1 MCRGMWRGVVP
12 RAGCCS
18 SGPRTIS
25 CPWPTTRR
33 RSTGRWRYCKRCSEQ
48 PDLGSFAE
56 TRHHPAPRLDLPSTS
71 SLPLRL
77 PSPGGAVILSERG
90 ERARAKDLLVDSH
103 RGLRRLTAP
112 RKLRTV
118 TLQRKLLLGFSLMV
132 IPALLVGVQAIRTN
146 GLVRGTLESL
156 GERLARSRT
165 YAEVE
170 DAMFNQTQVI
180 WRYLSGDPAAKK
192 EFPLTEQVV
201 AYWLDRWTAGLPP
214 DELKLADGVRGIEKD
229 IRGVAARVFKLH
241 DAGRHDAA
249 AVLARQELVERLQPA
264 LAEVNREIYRRAREF
279 SVQAAFVQVAGIVD
293 AERRVLW
300 GIVALAL
307 AAGLLA
313 SWLISRSLARPLN
326 ELRHAMA
333 VVGAGDLDH
342 AIEPRSSDE
351 IGDLARAFAQMTE
364 RLRQSRVQLVQSEK
378 LASIGQMAAGVAHG
392 LRNPLA
398 SLRAAAQL
406 AQHRVEGPA
415 AREPLNAI
423 IEQVDRL
430 DLRIAHLLTFSRP
443 APFRPLRESVRTLID
458 GALSGFAELL
468 RQRRVELTVT
478 APSTL
483 REIRVDPM
491 RLEQALTEIISN
503 ALDAMPEGG
512 QLTIAARAD
521 GPGRADG
528 VALEITDSGPGIPA
542 EILPNLCEP
551 FFTTRPEGTGLGLAI
566 AKRYVEETGGRLDIA
581 SRIGHGTTVRIWLP
595 IASGDAAPTPVRSLV

>member
-1 MCRGMWRGVVP
+1 MVL
-12 RAGCCS
+12 
-18 SGPRTIS
+18 
-25 CPWPTTRR
+25 PT
-33 RSTGRWRYCKRCSEQ
+33 
-48 PDLGSFAE
+48 LF
-56 TRHHPAPRLDLPSTS
+56 
-71 SLPLRL
+71 
-77 PSPGGAVILSERG
+77 
-90 ERARAKDLLVDSH
+90 
-103 RGLRRLTAP
+103 
-112 RKLRTV
+112 
-118 TLQRKLLLGFSLMV
+118 
-132 IPALLVGVQAIRTN
+132 VGIQAIRTN
-146 GLVRGTLESL
+146 ALEGGTLEAL
-156 GERLARSRT
+156 GQRLAHSRT

-170 DAMFNQTQVI
+170 DAMFNQTQVV

-201 AYWLDRWTAGLPP
+201 DFWLDRWAAGLPP
-214 DELKLADGVRGIEKD
+214 GDMKLADGVRKIETD

-241 DAGRHDAA
+241 DSGQREAA
-249 AVLARQELVERLQPA
+249 YLTARQELVERLQPA
-264 LAEVNREIYRRAREF
+264 LAEVNREIYRQAREF
-279 SVQAAFVQVAGIVD
+279 SVQRAFSQVAAIV
-293 AERRVLW
+293 ATERRVLW
-300 GIVALAL
+300 SIIFLAL
-307 AAGLLA
+307 VAGLAA

-364 RLRQSRVQLVQSEK
+364 KLRQSRAQLVQSEK

-415 AREPLNAI
+415 AREQLNAI

-430 DLRIAHLLTFSRP
+430 DLRIAHLLAFSRP
-443 APFRPLRESVRTLID
+443 APFRPLRESVRALVD

-468 RQRRVELTVT
+468 RQRRIELAV
-478 APSTL
+478 AVPPTL

-503 ALDAMPEGG
+503 ALDAMSDGG
-512 QLTIAARAD
+512 RLEIAAQSQSGEGAAD
-521 GPGRADG
+521 D
-528 VALEITDSGPGIPA
+528 VLLEITDSGPGIPA

-595 IASGDAAPTPVRSLV
+595 VASGDTAPTPVRSLT

>member
-1 MCRGMWRGVVP
+1 
-12 RAGCCS
+12 
-18 SGPRTIS
+18 
-25 CPWPTTRR
+25 
-33 RSTGRWRYCKRCSEQ
+33 
-48 PDLGSFAE
+48 
-56 TRHHPAPRLDLPSTS
+56 
-71 SLPLRL
+71 
-77 PSPGGAVILSERG
+77 
-90 ERARAKDLLVDSH
+90 
-103 RGLRRLTAP
+103 
-112 RKLRTV
+112 
-118 TLQRKLLLGFSLMV
+118 MV

-229 IRGVAARVFKLH
+229 IRAVAGRVFKLH

-279 SVQAAFVQVAGIVD
+279 SVQAAFAQVAGIVD
-293 AERRVLW
+293 VERRVLW
-300 GIVALAL
+300 GIIALAL

-364 RLRQSRVQLVQSEK
+364 QLRRSRAQLVQSEK

-406 AQHRVEGPA
+406 AQHRVEGIA

-423 IEQVDRL
+423 I
-430 DLRIAHLLTFSRP
+430 
-443 APFRPLRESVRTLID
+443 
-458 GALSGFAELL
+458 
-468 RQRRVELTVT
+468 
-478 APSTL
+478 
-483 REIRVDPM
+483 
-491 RLEQALTEIISN
+491 EQALTEIISN
-503 ALDAMPEGG
+503 ALDAMSDGG
-512 QLTIAARAD
+512 RLEIAARSDNGA
-521 GPGRADG
+521 GGADG
-528 VALEITDSGPGIPA
+528 VLLEIADSGPGIPA

-581 SRIGHGTTVRIWLP
+581 SHIGQGTTVRIWLP
-595 IASGDAAPTPVRSLV
+595 VASGDTARAPAQSLT

>member
-1 MCRGMWRGVVP
+1 
-12 RAGCCS
+12 
-18 SGPRTIS
+18 
-25 CPWPTTRR
+25 
-33 RSTGRWRYCKRCSEQ
+33 
-48 PDLGSFAE
+48 
-56 TRHHPAPRLDLPSTS
+56 
-71 SLPLRL
+71 
-77 PSPGGAVILSERG
+77 
-90 ERARAKDLLVDSH
+90 
-103 RGLRRLTAP
+103 
-112 RKLRTV
+112 
-118 TLQRKLLLGFSLMV
+118 MV
-132 IPALLVGVQAIRTN
+132 IPALRVGVQAIRTN

-201 AYWLDRWTAGLPP
+201 AFWLDRWSAGLPP

-326 ELRHAMA
+326 EL
-333 VVGAGDLDH
+333 
-342 AIEPRSSDE
+342 
-351 IGDLARAFAQMTE
+351 
-364 RLRQSRVQLVQSEK
+364 
-378 LASIGQMAAGVAHG
+378 
-392 LRNPLA
+392 
-398 SLRAAAQL
+398 
-406 AQHRVEGPA
+406 
-415 AREPLNAI
+415 
-423 IEQVDRL
+423 VDRL
-430 DLRIAHLLTFSRP
+430 DQRIAHLLTFSRP
-443 APFRPLRESVRTLID
+443 APFRPLRESVQTLFD

-468 RQRRVELTVT
+468 RQRRVELVVTVP
-478 APSTL
+478 PSL

-503 ALDAMPEGG
+503 ALDAMSNGG
-512 QLTIAARAD
+512 RLEIAARSQVGEA
-521 GPGRADG
+521 GADG
-528 VALEITDSGPGIPA
+528 VLLEITDSGAGIPA

>member
-1 MCRGMWRGVVP
+1 M
-12 RAGCCS
+12 
-18 SGPRTIS
+18 
-25 CPWPTTRR
+25 
-33 RSTGRWRYCKRCSEQ
+33 
-48 PDLGSFAE
+48 
-56 TRHHPAPRLDLPSTS
+56 
-71 SLPLRL
+71 
-77 PSPGGAVILSERG
+77 
-90 ERARAKDLLVDSH
+90 
-103 RGLRRLTAP
+103 
-112 RKLRTV
+112 

-132 IPALLVGVQAIRTN
+132 LPTLFVGIQAIRTN
-146 GLVRGTLESL
+146 ALEGGTLEAL
-156 GERLARSRT
+156 GQRLAHSRT

-170 DAMFNQTQVI
+170 DAMFNQTQVV

-201 AYWLDRWTAGLPP
+201 DFWLDRWAAGLPSG
-214 DELKLADGVRGIEKD
+214 DLRLADGVRRIETD
-229 IRGVAARVFKLH
+229 IRGIPARGFSLADSGQRQAAYLT
-241 DAGRHDAA
+241 
-249 AVLARQELVERLQPA
+249 ARQELVERLQPA
-264 LAEVNREIYRRAREF
+264 LAEVNREIYRQAREF
-279 SVQAAFVQVAGIVD
+279 SVQRAFSQVAAIV
-293 AERRVLW
+293 ATERRVLW
-300 GIVALAL
+300 SIIFLAL
-307 AAGLLA
+307 VAGLAA

-364 RLRQSRVQLVQSEK
+364 KLRQSRAQLVQSEK

-468 RQRRVELTVT
+468 RQRRVELAVNV
-478 APSTL
+478 PPTL
-483 REIRVDPM
+483 RGIRVDPM

-503 ALDAMPEGG
+503 ALDALPEGG
-512 QLTIAARAD
+512 RLEIAAQAD
-521 GPGRADG
+521 GQGRADG

-581 SRIGHGTTVRIWLP
+581 SQIGHGTTVRIWLP
-595 IASGDAAPTPVRSLV
+595 VASGDTAPAPSLT

>member
-1 MCRGMWRGVVP
+1 
-12 RAGCCS
+12 
-18 SGPRTIS
+18 
-25 CPWPTTRR
+25 
-33 RSTGRWRYCKRCSEQ
+33 
-48 PDLGSFAE
+48 
-56 TRHHPAPRLDLPSTS
+56 
-71 SLPLRL
+71 
-77 PSPGGAVILSERG
+77 
-90 ERARAKDLLVDSH
+90 
-103 RGLRRLTAP
+103 
-112 RKLRTV
+112 V

-132 IPALLVGVQAIRTN
+132 LPTLFVGIQAIRTN
-146 GLVRGTLESL
+146 ALEGGTLEAL
-156 GERLARSRT
+156 GQRLAHSRT

-170 DAMFNQTQVI
+170 DAMFNQTQVV

-201 AYWLDRWTAGLPP
+201 DFWLDRWAAGLPSG
-214 DELKLADGVRGIEKD
+214 DRKLADGVRKIETD
-229 IRGVAARVFKLH
+229 IRGVAGRVFKLY
-241 DAGRHDAA
+241 DSGQREAA
-249 AVLARQELVERLQPA
+249 YLTARQDLVERLQPA
-264 LAEVNREIYRRAREF
+264 LAEVNREIYRQAREF
-279 SVQAAFVQVAGIVD
+279 SVQRAFSQVAAIV
-293 AERRVLW
+293 ATERRVLW
-300 GIVALAL
+300 SIIFLAL
-307 AAGLLA
+307 VAGLAA

-364 RLRQSRVQLVQSEK
+364 KLRQSRAQLVQSEK

-430 DLRIAHLLTFSRP
+430 DHRIAHLLTFSRP
-443 APFRPLRESVRTLID
+443 APFRPLRESVRTLVD

-468 RQRRVELTVT
+468 RQRRVELAVTV
-478 APSTL
+478 PPTL

-503 ALDAMPEGG
+503 ALDAMSDGG
-512 QLTIAARAD
+512 RLEIAAQAQS
-521 GPGRADG
+521 GQGGADG
-528 VALEITDSGPGIPA
+528 VLLEMTDSGPGIAA

-581 SRIGHGTTVRIWLP
+581 SWIGHGTTVRIWLP
-595 IASGDAAPTPVRSLV
+595 VASGDTTPTPVRSLT

>member
-1 MCRGMWRGVVP
+1 
-12 RAGCCS
+12 
-18 SGPRTIS
+18 
-25 CPWPTTRR
+25 
-33 RSTGRWRYCKRCSEQ
+33 
-48 PDLGSFAE
+48 
-56 TRHHPAPRLDLPSTS
+56 
-71 SLPLRL
+71 
-77 PSPGGAVILSERG
+77 
-90 ERARAKDLLVDSH
+90 
-103 RGLRRLTAP
+103 
-112 RKLRTV
+112 
-118 TLQRKLLLGFSLMV
+118 MV

-201 AYWLDRWTAGLPP
+201 TFWLDRWTAGLPP
-214 DELKLADGVRGIEKD
+214 DELK
-229 IRGVAARVFKLH
+229 
-241 DAGRHDAA
+241 
-249 AVLARQELVERLQPA
+249 
-264 LAEVNREIYRRAREF
+264 
-279 SVQAAFVQVAGIVD
+279 
-293 AERRVLW
+293 
-300 GIVALAL
+300 L

-351 IGDLARAFAQMTE
+351 IGELARAFAQMTE
-364 RLRQSRVQLVQSEK
+364 RLRQSRAQLVQSEK

-406 AQHRVEGPA
+406 AQRRVEGPA
-415 AREPLNAI
+415 GAAREQLNAI

-430 DLRIAHLLTFSRP
+430 DQRITHLLTFSRP
-443 APFRPLRESVRTLID
+443 APFRPLLESVQTLVD

-468 RQRRVELTVT
+468 RQHRVELGVTV
-478 APSTL
+478 PPTL

-491 RLEQALTEIISN
+491 RLE
-503 ALDAMPEGG
+503 
-512 QLTIAARAD
+512 
-521 GPGRADG
+521 
-528 VALEITDSGPGIPA
+528 
-542 EILPNLCEP
+542 
-551 FFTTRPEGTGLGLAI
+551 
-566 AKRYVEETGGRLDIA
+566 
-581 SRIGHGTTVRIWLP
+581 HGTTVRIWLP